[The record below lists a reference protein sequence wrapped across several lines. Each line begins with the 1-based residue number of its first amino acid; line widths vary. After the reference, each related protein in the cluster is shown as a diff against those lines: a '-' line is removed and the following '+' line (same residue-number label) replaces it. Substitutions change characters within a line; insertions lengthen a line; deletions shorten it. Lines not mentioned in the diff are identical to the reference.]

1 MSEEE
6 KSGKALR
13 TFRSAA
19 VTIGKTFA
27 GIVGLW
33 SGAITIAERHGAE
46 LTGFFALTA
55 DNSWWLF
62 PLSALGC
69 GIWLGWSLKTR
80 KMTKDSI
87 TAERIADLKKRLA
100 PYEDR
105 ERQIEGALE
114 SCGDDGLAQ
123 LWMAFN
129 MRRAFSADEC
139 PGSRADG
146 TLEQLGRWGLLERAP
161 DGARWTM
168 PLDVLRYIDAR
179 PGLQDRME
187 DALGSSMEFD
197 DIEADFDRQRQTER
211 DVEALRAEPYW
222 QKVMLACLRDK
233 GKAVIFHDE
242 ALSPEAL
249 GAFREG
255 MSDSMAHMV
264 EITTVGASGTRIELS
279 DEGAVAVHGWPDLL
293 RGVNWRLFAPIDE
306 EFADDSESS
315 PFTVTCQG
323 MQWLVNVN
331 L

>member
-1 MSEEE
+1 MSEKE
-6 KSGKALR
+6 KEAPRMARRVAVAAGKA
-13 TFRSAA
+13 A
-19 VTIGKTFA
+19 VGA
-27 GIVGLW
+27 VGLW
-33 SGAITIAERHGAE
+33 SGAITIAGEYGVP
-46 LTGFFALTA
+46 LGGFAAWTLE
-55 DNSWWLF
+55 NSWWMF
-62 PLSALGC
+62 PLAAFGC
-69 GIWLGWSLKTR
+69 GIWVGWSLKSR
-80 KMTKDSI
+80 KMEEDGI
-87 TAERIADLKKRLA
+87 TADRIAELEARLA
-100 PYEDR
+100 PYEDE
-105 ERQIEGALE
+105 ERQIERALE
-114 SCGDDGLAQ
+114 SCGGDGLAQ

-249 GAFREG
+249 DAFREG
-255 MSDSMAHMV
+255 MSDSMARMV

-306 EFADDSESS
+306 EFADDSESG